1 MEEFEDGFDTKQQKE
16 ILKSYGKSF
25 LNDTVKYYKKND
37 LTEKEQEKWN
47 LYNKYFIDS
56 NFTHEEEL
64 EEIRGDYKTKYI
76 YLLFLMAEY
85 DKAKEDFDRR
95 NLKIEAMLSDILL
108 MLKEKQAQEMR
119 EERVLVANEELALLN
134 RIFEYIDHN
143 KKYLQISDNAIEG
156 IARNIVLEGKKIK
169 ARKER
174 LEEINSKFDIIKFD
188 FSEYIQRKD
197 VLQGLDGLIDISVGD
212 YTRGIT
218 IEKMLDSFCKSED
231 LSEKPKKT
239 ILKLNS
245 YALNQLR
252 IKQLTEEIKEKQE
265 SVGKSIYQ
273 IKRILAKYQRIGNK
287 KASANIS
294 PIIEEEFEI
303 FKLNARKIKT
313 NSIIEQQFELQPLF
327 TILVEKIEKNIKNS
341 GGC

>member
-37 LTEKEQEKWN
+37 LTEKEREKWN

-64 EEIRGDYKTKYI
+64 EEIRGDYKTKYL

-108 MLKEKQAQEMR
+108 MLKGKQIQEMQ

-156 IARNIVLEGKKIK
+156 IARNIVLEGKRIK

-174 LEEINSKFDIIKFD
+174 LEEMNSNLDKIKFD

-197 VLQGLDGLIDISVGD
+197 VLQGLDGLIDISVED
-212 YTRGIT
+212 YTRGLA
-218 IEKMLDSFCKSED
+218 IEKMIDSFCKSED

-245 YALNQLR
+245 YTLNQIR
-252 IKQLTEEIKEKQE
+252 IKQLTEE
-265 SVGKSIYQ
+265 
-273 IKRILAKYQRIGNK
+273 
-287 KASANIS
+287 
-294 PIIEEEFEI
+294 
-303 FKLNARKIKT
+303 T
-313 NSIIEQQFELQPLF
+313 
-327 TILVEKIEKNIKNS
+327 
-341 GGC
+341 